1 MCGIYA
7 KFGDTKEN
15 KSSCISNRGPDD
27 SKTIEFP
34 GVKFVF
40 YRLAIVGIKDGMQ
53 PFNDDGKLFMCNG
66 EIYNYS
72 SFGECK
78 TGSDC
83 ECVFNA
89 LKTTNPV
96 RVARDLDGEFAFVY
110 YDGNVVFARDPI
122 GIKPL
127 FYSLDNGLEICSLV
141 KGMSST
147 NIQHVLPGYIYT
159 YNGRLTMTRYKE
171 ILWRAIGEPAMNSF
185 YTAIRK
191 RVYQSDRPVGFF
203 LSGGLDSSLVLS
215 IAMSMGIRPD
225 VFTITFDDN
234 SSDAKAAKFMINW
247 LRKKYGENSLLW
259 HYIVA
264 DINDGLEALDDVVYA
279 LETYDTTTIRAS
291 TPMYLLS
298 KYISENTNIKVLL
311 SGEGSDEL
319 FGGYLYFK
327 YARDSMEFSSEI
339 VRLLNQLYL
348 YDVLRSDRVTAHFG
362 LELRPPFLDL
372 GFMNEVL
379 KCNFLGPYENTKQ
392 VLRSAFSDML
402 PDEILNGKKE
412 AFSDAVG
419 LSWQD
424 SIEKYAADHLEPCEY
439 SPHIIPKSNTAKYF
453 QQLFYKHF
461 GSRWSLLPKLWL
473 PNQDW
478 INTGDEPSAR
488 VLPVYRS

>member
-7 KFGDTKEN
+7 KVGDVKEEN
-15 KSSCISNRGPDD
+15 ANNISSRGPDEY
-27 SKTIEFP
+27 KMITR
-34 GVKFVF
+34 GNVKFIF
-40 YRLAIVGIKDGMQ
+40 YRLAIVGVSDGMQ
-53 PFNDDGKLFMCNG
+53 PFTDSDKLFMCNG
-66 EIYNYS
+66 EIYNYR
-72 SFGECK
+72 SFGRSH

-83 ECVFNA
+83 ECVFNL
-89 LKTTNPV
+89 LKVRNPV
-96 RVARDLDGEFAFVY
+96 HVARELDGEFAFIY
-110 YDGNVVFARDPI
+110 YDRDVTFARDTI

-141 KGMSST
+141 KGMSSA

-171 ILWRAIGEPAMNSF
+171 IIWRAVGSPVLNSF
-185 YTAIRK
+185 YSAVRK
-191 RVYQSDRPVGFF
+191 RVFQSERPVGFF

-215 IAMSMGIRPD
+215 IAMFMGVRPD

-234 SSDAKAAKFMINW
+234 SSDAKASKFMIDW
-247 LRKKYGENSLLW
+247 LRKKYGENSLKW

-264 DINDGLEALDDVVYA
+264 RIVDGLEALSDVVYA

-327 YARDSMEFSSEI
+327 YAQNSMEFGSEI
-339 VRLLNQLYL
+339 VKLLNQLYL

-372 GFMNEVL
+372 DFMNDVL
-379 KCNFLGPYENTKQ
+379 KYEYLGPYENTKQ
-392 VLRSAFSDML
+392 VLRNAFPDML

-439 SPHIIPKSNTAKYF
+439 SPHIIPKNNTAKYF
-453 QQLFYKHF
+453 QQLFYRHF
-461 GSRWSLLPKLWL
+461 GSRWSLLPRLWV
-473 PNQDW
+473 PNQIWVDT
-478 INTGDEPSAR
+478 NDEPSAR
-488 VLPVYRS
+488 VLSVYN